1 MDIKNIKIE
10 NKLTLYYA
18 GIGVGVGALVGILS
32 TSVIGAKVL
41 DAWGALFVAIAFIYI
56 ATKLAPQ
63 VLNLIDNPL
72 KDSGTMAIV
81 KVGFL
86 PYFLM
91 WLLVWIMVYTL
102 TI

>member
-1 MDIKNIKIE
+1 MDIKNMKIE

-18 GIGVGVGALVGILS
+18 GIGVGVGALVGFIS
-32 TSVIGAKVL
+32 TSMVGA
-41 DAWGALFVAIAFIYI
+41 WESLFIAIAFLYV